1 MADKKQPASPST
13 PTSPARAEGEGGPS
27 FEEALARLETI
38 VEELEGSAL
47 TLEESIAR
55 YEEGVRLAR
64 RLTQTLDEAEQRI
77 ERLVEAD
84 EDGVPATEPIELE
97 GQGAEPGGRR
107 DEGRARP
114 APRAAPQRRAEKP
127 PRPGPDP
134 DELPF

>member
-1 MADKKQPASPST
+1 MADRKRET
-13 PTSPARAEGEGGPS
+13 PPQAEGDRGPS

-38 VEELEGSAL
+38 VEELEGGAL

-55 YEEGVRLAR
+55 YEEGVTLAR

-84 EDGVPATEPIELE
+84 EDGTAATEPIELE
-97 GQGAEPGGRR
+97 GQGTEGPGGRR

-114 APRAAPQRRAEKP
+114 AGRATPPRRTDKP
-127 PRPGPDP
+127 PRPERGPE
-134 DELPF
+134 ELPF